1 MTWERVRWRSSAIVP
16 DSTVTPSRMIVTWSA
31 SLSTSAKM
39 WLDSSTDRPSAFT
52 SRIDSVN
59 AASISGSR
67 PEVGSSSSSSSARD
81 ASAATRATFCR
92 LPLE

>member
-1 MTWERVRWRSSAIVP
+1 MVP
-16 DSTVTPSRMIVTWSA
+16 DSTVTPSRMIVTRSA
-31 SLSTSAKM
+31 SFSTSAKM
-39 WLDSSTDRPSAFT
+39 WLDSSTERPSAFT

-67 PEVGSSSSSSSARD
+67 PEVGSSSSSSSALD